1 MEQKFDNAMRRQVY
15 SIPELIT
22 QQYDL
27 MEPRIREALS
37 FQEIFSL
44 QHIIITGC
52 GDSMAAAMAVK
63 QAFEQ
68 LTKMPI
74 EVLPAIDVARFYP
87 QSAAVVLPMTL
98 WSSLSATLARSLVLK
113 KPSCG

>member
-37 FQEIFSL
+37 FQEIFSCL
-44 QHIIITGC
+44 LYTS
-52 GDSMAAAMAVK
+52 DAAD
-63 QAFEQ
+63 E
-68 LTKMPI
+68 
-74 EVLPAIDVARFYP
+74 
-87 QSAAVVLPMTL
+87 
-98 WSSLSATLARSLVLK
+98 
-113 KPSCG
+113 

>member
-44 QHIIITGC
+44 QHWMRRLDGC
-52 GDSMAAAMAVK
+52 GNGR
-63 QAFEQ
+63 QAG
-68 LTKMPI
+68 I
-74 EVLPAIDVARFYP
+74 
-87 QSAAVVLPMTL
+87 
-98 WSSLSATLARSLVLK
+98 
-113 KPSCG
+113 

>member
-37 FQEIFSL
+37 FQEILLS
-44 QHIIITGC
+44 
-52 GDSMAAAMAVK
+52 
-63 QAFEQ
+63 
-68 LTKMPI
+68 
-74 EVLPAIDVARFYP
+74 PAYHHH
-87 QSAAVVLPMTL
+87 
-98 WSSLSATLARSLVLK
+98 
-113 KPSCG
+113 

>member
-44 QHIIITGC
+44 QH
-52 GDSMAAAMAVK
+52 S
-63 QAFEQ
+63 
-68 LTKMPI
+68 
-74 EVLPAIDVARFYP
+74 
-87 QSAAVVLPMTL
+87 
-98 WSSLSATLARSLVLK
+98 SSLDAATRWLRQW
-113 KPSCG
+113 PSSRHLSS

>member
-37 FQEIFSL
+37 FQEISPSSTL
-44 QHIIITGC
+44 
-52 GDSMAAAMAVK
+52 SS
-63 QAFEQ
+63 
-68 LTKMPI
+68 P
-74 EVLPAIDVARFYP
+74 
-87 QSAAVVLPMTL
+87 AAVTRWLRQWP
-98 WSSLSATLARSLVLK
+98 SSRHSS
-113 KPSCG
+113 S

>member
-44 QHIIITGC
+44 QHIIINGRQA
-52 GDSMAAAMAVK
+52 GIRAADQDA
-63 QAFEQ
+63 
-68 LTKMPI
+68 
-74 EVLPAIDVARFYP
+74 Y
-87 QSAAVVLPMTL
+87 
-98 WSSLSATLARSLVLK
+98 
-113 KPSCG
+113 

>member
-37 FQEIFSL
+37 FR
-44 QHIIITGC
+44 
-52 GDSMAAAMAVK
+52 K
-63 QAFEQ
+63 
-68 LTKMPI
+68 
-74 EVLPAIDVARFYP
+74 
-87 QSAAVVLPMTL
+87 
-98 WSSLSATLARSLVLK
+98 SSLSSISSSLDAATRWLRQW
-113 KPSCG
+113 PSSRHLSS

>member
-52 GDSMAAAMAVK
+52 VTRW
-63 QAFEQ
+63 
-68 LTKMPI
+68 LRRWP
-74 EVLPAIDVARFYP
+74 
-87 QSAAVVLPMTL
+87 
-98 WSSLSATLARSLVLK
+98 SSRHLSS
-113 KPSCG
+113 

>member
-44 QHIIITGC
+44 QH
-52 GDSMAAAMAVK
+52 AATRWLR
-63 QAFEQ
+63 QW
-68 LTKMPI
+68 P
-74 EVLPAIDVARFYP
+74 
-87 QSAAVVLPMTL
+87 
-98 WSSLSATLARSLVLK
+98 SSRHLSS
-113 KPSCG
+113 

>member
-37 FQEIFSL
+37 FQEIFS
-44 QHIIITGC
+44 QIGR
-52 GDSMAAAMAVK
+52 A
-63 QAFEQ
+63 
-68 LTKMPI
+68 
-74 EVLPAIDVARFYP
+74 
-87 QSAAVVLPMTL
+87 
-98 WSSLSATLARSLVLK
+98 
-113 KPSCG
+113 SCRERV

>member
-52 GDSMAAAMAVK
+52 GLLEIFGKLLNLLSCVDHLFILPIGLMICNIAQNQTISV
-63 QAFEQ
+63 
-68 LTKMPI
+68 TKI
-74 EVLPAIDVARFYP
+74 TSYH
-87 QSAAVVLPMTL
+87 
-98 WSSLSATLARSLVLK
+98 
-113 KPSCG
+113 G

>member
-37 FQEIFSL
+37 FSGDL
-44 QHIIITGC
+44 LPPAYHHHRMRRLDGC
-52 GDSMAAAMAVK
+52 GNGRQAGIRAVD
-63 QAFEQ
+63 QDA
-68 LTKMPI
+68 
-74 EVLPAIDVARFYP
+74 Y
-87 QSAAVVLPMTL
+87 
-98 WSSLSATLARSLVLK
+98 
-113 KPSCG
+113 

>member
-37 FQEIFSL
+37 FR
-44 QHIIITGC
+44 
-52 GDSMAAAMAVK
+52 K
-63 QAFEQ
+63 
-68 LTKMPI
+68 
-74 EVLPAIDVARFYP
+74 
-87 QSAAVVLPMTL
+87 
-98 WSSLSATLARSLVLK
+98 SSLSSISSSLDAATRWLRQW
-113 KPSCG
+113 PSSRHSSS

>member
-68 LTKMPI
+68 T
-74 EVLPAIDVARFYP
+74 D
-87 QSAAVVLPMTL
+87 AVRHAGGAGEGEADGFRHDAFRC
-98 WSSLSATLARSLVLK
+98 S
-113 KPSCG
+113 